1 MKDNKSGWQFPKAL
15 EIIKCKEGNKEFMKE
30 RPARRPFGNT
40 VLICEYPID
49 DTAAE
54 EPNAKLITWRL
65 AKRAARDFLRVSFIK
80 IDEELLLRAG
90 LGIGYAF
97 APFFRG
103 ILEGVEDYTIE
114 QAAREM
120 QEEHDAQE
128 AEEGLKRPVEKTLIG
143 DCRKCWCDQC
153 AKLEQCVHLR
163 EGALP
168 DGVRPFPC
176 VGCADGMRFKPCE
189 EERCADFEQ
198 GAGFNNG

>member
-1 MKDNKSGWQFPKAL
+1 MTMYQFMVNAFYMLCGVACVAASVVTVYIVLNVLFRAL
-15 EIIKCKEGNKEFMKE
+15 
-30 RPARRPFGNT
+30 R
-40 VLICEYPID
+40 
-49 DTAAE
+49 
-54 EPNAKLITWRL
+54 
-65 AKRAARDFLRVSFIK
+65 RAAGTMADIK

>member
-1 MKDNKSGWQFPKAL
+1 MTMYQFMVNAFYML
-15 EIIKCKEGNKEFMKE
+15 CGVACVAASVVIVYIVLNVLF
-30 RPARRPFGNT
+30 RARRG
-40 VLICEYPID
+40 
-49 DTAAE
+49 AAE
-54 EPNAKLITWRL
+54 TMA
-65 AKRAARDFLRVSFIK
+65 DIK
-80 IDEELLLRAG
+80 IDEEMLLRAG

-103 ILEGVEDYTIE
+103 IMNGVEDYTIE

>member
-1 MKDNKSGWQFPKAL
+1 MA
-15 EIIKCKEGNKEFMKE
+15 EI
-30 RPARRPFGNT
+30 R
-40 VLICEYPID
+40 
-49 DTAAE
+49 
-54 EPNAKLITWRL
+54 
-65 AKRAARDFLRVSFIK
+65 

-103 ILEGVEDYTIE
+103 LLQGVEDYE
-114 QAAREM
+114 VESAAREI
-120 QEEHDAQE
+120 QEENDAI
-128 AEEGLKRPVEKTLIG
+128 AEMRKKEHRQKTEIS

>member
-1 MKDNKSGWQFPKAL
+1 MTMYQFMVNAFYMLCGVACVAASVVIVYIVLNVLFRAL
-15 EIIKCKEGNKEFMKE
+15 
-30 RPARRPFGNT
+30 RRGGGT
-40 VLICEYPID
+40 MAD
-49 DTAAE
+49 
-54 EPNAKLITWRL
+54 
-65 AKRAARDFLRVSFIK
+65 IK

>member
-1 MKDNKSGWQFPKAL
+1 MAD
-15 EIIKCKEGNKEFMKE
+15 
-30 RPARRPFGNT
+30 
-40 VLICEYPID
+40 
-49 DTAAE
+49 
-54 EPNAKLITWRL
+54 
-65 AKRAARDFLRVSFIK
+65 IK
-80 IDEELLLRAG
+80 IDEEMLLRAG

-103 ILEGVEDYTIE
+103 IMNGVEDYTIE

-198 GAGFNNG
+198 GAGLITADKTKKRTSGCDVPDVLFSSCIAVKGAIQY

>member
-1 MKDNKSGWQFPKAL
+1 MVSYLNG
-15 EIIKCKEGNKEFMKE
+15 EN
-30 RPARRPFGNT
+30 
-40 VLICEYPID
+40 
-49 DTAAE
+49 AE
-54 EPNAKLITWRL
+54 EQK
-65 AKRAARDFLRVSFIK
+65 KRAEAVDMMKHIAAAWD
-80 IDEELLLRAG
+80 IDAEEVFGRAD
-90 LGIGYAF
+90 
-97 APFFRG
+97 
-103 ILEGVEDYTIE
+103 EGVEDYTIE

>member
-1 MKDNKSGWQFPKAL
+1 MSTTRYKIRLWEYDGEASVANAVTFDSFEEA
-15 EIIKCKEGNKEFMKE
+15 E
-30 RPARRPFGNT
+30 ARFN
-40 VLICEYPID
+40 D
-49 DTAAE
+49 
-54 EPNAKLITWRL
+54 
-65 AKRAARDFLRVSFIK
+65 LRVSEEMPCVEFIKERIANGCIIGDEVLNVRQFTSVFDAIK

>member
-1 MKDNKSGWQFPKAL
+1 MTMYQFMVNAFYML
-15 EIIKCKEGNKEFMKE
+15 CGVACVAASVVIVYIVLNVLF
-30 RPARRPFGNT
+30 RARAG
-40 VLICEYPID
+40 
-49 DTAAE
+49 AAGTM
-54 EPNAKLITWRL
+54 A
-65 AKRAARDFLRVSFIK
+65 DIK

>member
-1 MKDNKSGWQFPKAL
+1 MTMYQFMVNAFYMLCGVACVAASVVIVYIVLNVLFRAL
-15 EIIKCKEGNKEFMKE
+15 G
-30 RPARRPFGNT
+30 G
-40 VLICEYPID
+40 
-49 DTAAE
+49 AAGTM
-54 EPNAKLITWRL
+54 A
-65 AKRAARDFLRVSFIK
+65 DIK
-80 IDEELLLRAG
+80 IDKEMLLRAG

-103 ILEGVEDYTIE
+103 IMNGVEDYTIE

>member
-1 MKDNKSGWQFPKAL
+1 MNNGVFKIAKIILAIAIAAIIAAGVWHWRYGRSVGTDIHKSTGGTMA
-15 EIIKCKEGNKEFMKE
+15 
-30 RPARRPFGNT
+30 
-40 VLICEYPID
+40 D
-49 DTAAE
+49 
-54 EPNAKLITWRL
+54 
-65 AKRAARDFLRVSFIK
+65 IK

>member
-1 MKDNKSGWQFPKAL
+1 MAD
-15 EIIKCKEGNKEFMKE
+15 
-30 RPARRPFGNT
+30 
-40 VLICEYPID
+40 
-49 DTAAE
+49 
-54 EPNAKLITWRL
+54 
-65 AKRAARDFLRVSFIK
+65 IK

-153 AKLEQCVHLR
+153 AKLEQYVHLR

-168 DGVRPFPC
+168 DGVRPFPLRR
-176 VGCADGMRFKPCE
+176 VRGRNALQALR
-189 EERCADFEQ
+189 RRTVRRLR
-198 GAGFNNG
+198 AGRRI

>member
-1 MKDNKSGWQFPKAL
+1 MAD
-15 EIIKCKEGNKEFMKE
+15 
-30 RPARRPFGNT
+30 
-40 VLICEYPID
+40 
-49 DTAAE
+49 
-54 EPNAKLITWRL
+54 
-65 AKRAARDFLRVSFIK
+65 IK

-189 EERCADFEQ
+189 E
-198 GAGFNNG
+198 

>member
-1 MKDNKSGWQFPKAL
+1 MTMYQFMVNAFYMLCGVACVAASVVIVYIVLNVLFRAL
-15 EIIKCKEGNKEFMKE
+15 
-30 RPARRPFGNT
+30 
-40 VLICEYPID
+40 
-49 DTAAE
+49 
-54 EPNAKLITWRL
+54 
-65 AKRAARDFLRVSFIK
+65 RAAGTMADIK
-80 IDEELLLRAG
+80 IDEEMLLRAG

>member
-1 MKDNKSGWQFPKAL
+1 MTMYQFMVNAFYMLCGVACVAASVVIVYIVLNVLFRAL
-15 EIIKCKEGNKEFMKE
+15 RRGGGN
-30 RPARRPFGNT
+30 
-40 VLICEYPID
+40 
-49 DTAAE
+49 
-54 EPNAKLITWRL
+54 
-65 AKRAARDFLRVSFIK
+65 
-80 IDEELLLRAG
+80 
-90 LGIGYAF
+90 F

-103 ILEGVEDYTIE
+103 VMNGVEDYTIE

>member
-1 MKDNKSGWQFPKAL
+1 MLIMAERVNHPPHYNAGGIECIDAL
-15 EIIKCKEGNKEFMKE
+15 
-30 RPARRPFGNT
+30 
-40 VLICEYPID
+40 
-49 DTAAE
+49 
-54 EPNAKLITWRL
+54 
-65 AKRAARDFLRVSFIK
+65 
-80 IDEELLLRAG
+80 
-90 LGIGYAF
+90 
-97 APFFRG
+97 
-103 ILEGVEDYTIE
+103 
-114 QAAREM
+114 
-120 QEEHDAQE
+120 E

>member
-1 MKDNKSGWQFPKAL
+1 MTMYQFMVNAFYMLCGVACVAASVVIVYIVLNVLFRAL
-15 EIIKCKEGNKEFMKE
+15 RRGGGNGTM
-30 RPARRPFGNT
+30 A
-40 VLICEYPID
+40 D
-49 DTAAE
+49 
-54 EPNAKLITWRL
+54 
-65 AKRAARDFLRVSFIK
+65 IK

-103 ILEGVEDYTIE
+103 IMNGVEDYTIE

>member
-1 MKDNKSGWQFPKAL
+1 MFAAFLRGF
-15 EIIKCKEGNKEFMKE
+15 KEGVDAYDVMEAANDIKEVHE
-30 RPARRPFGNT
+30 T
-40 VLICEYPID
+40 
-49 DTAAE
+49 E
-54 EPNAKLITWRL
+54 EP
-65 AKRAARDFLRVSFIK
+65 
-80 IDEELLLRAG
+80 
-90 LGIGYAF
+90 
-97 APFFRG
+97 
-103 ILEGVEDYTIE
+103 
-114 QAAREM
+114 
-120 QEEHDAQE
+120 
-128 AEEGLKRPVEKTLIG
+128 LKRDPVKTEIG